1 MKQFIVEPAF
11 WELFPEGQ
19 VNVLVLKGINNTVDE
34 SKDPYFQELLDK
46 ACQEAQVHFT
56 EEVFSENAVIQQ
68 WRAAYSKFKTKK
80 GARASIEALLK
91 RVSQGHQF
99 RPIIPL
105 VDLYNSVSI
114 KYAVPLGGEDLD
126 KIEGNLR
133 LGMAKGG
140 ESFFPLGAEVD
151 APALEGEIC
160 HMDDAGAVCRCLNWR
175 EAQRTMLQEK
185 TSNAVLIMESVNAE
199 QAERAN
205 LAMAELKVLCEEYFQ
220 VEGTMAVATAEHPA
234 IDLM

>member
-1 MKQFIVEPAF
+1 MTKFIAEPAF
-11 WELFPEGQ
+11 WKLFPEGQ
-19 VNVLVLKGINNTVDE
+19 VNVLVLKGIDNTVDE
-34 SKDPYFQELLDK
+34 SKDPYFAELLK
-46 ACQEAQVHFT
+46 SSCQEAQGHFT

-68 WRAAYSKFKTKK
+68 WRQAYSKFKTKK
-80 GARASIEALLK
+80 GARSSIEALLK
-91 RVSQGHQF
+91 RVSQGHEF

-114 KYAVPLGGEDLD
+114 KYAVPLGGEDMD
-126 KIEGNLR
+126 KIQGDLR

-175 EAQRTMLQEK
+175 EAKRTMLQEETK
-185 TSNAVLIMESVNAE
+185 NAVLIMESVNAE
-199 QAERAN
+199 QAQRAN
-205 LAMAELKVLCEEYFQ
+205 VAMAELKALCEDYFK
-220 VEGTMAVATAEHPA
+220 VEGVMSVVNAENPSVE
-234 IDLM
+234 L